1 MALDSAKTVAM
12 ADILIRACFFLL
24 MVVLGYAVKKCGI
37 LTEED
42 GVALSRIVLNI
53 TLPAAILVSFRTFV
67 FDWRFMLIPLVSL
80 AANWLMLF
88 AGYAMTKRRSEQ
100 DRIFYMLEL
109 PAYNIGNFT
118 LPFVSSF
125 LGATGVVASCLFDM
139 GNAPMCLGLNFTMT
153 AMMIGR
159 TPDRS
164 VARAVLSVF
173 KKPSFTVYVIMLIL
187 AAFSLSLPD
196 IVFDFAGMIS
206 PANAPMAM
214 VMIGLMLEIRMDR
227 TKLKDALSVNA
238 IRLALAAAIAVL
250 FFALAPFSYEV
261 KKAVAITAFAPI
273 SSASPAFVAAL
284 KGDVELVGFAS
295 TISII
300 VSLILMPLMIVFL

>member
-1 MALDSAKTVAM
+1 
-12 ADILIRACFFLL
+12 

-118 LPFVSSF
+118 LPFVSGF
-125 LGATGVVASCLFDM
+125 LGSTGVVASCLFDM
-139 GNAPMCLGLNFTMT
+139 GNAPMCLGLNYTIT
-153 AMMIGR
+153 AMAVGR
-159 TPDRS
+159 AS
-164 VARAVLSVF
+164 EHSAFRAVLSVF
-173 KKPSFTVYVIMLIL
+173 KKPSFTVYVIMLAL

-196 IVFDFAGMIS
+196 FVFDFAGMIS

-214 VMIGLMLEIRMDR
+214 VMIGLMLEINMDR
-227 TKLKDALSVNA
+227 AKLKDALSVNV
-238 IRLALAAAIAVL
+238 IRLVLAAVIAVL
-250 FFALAPFSYEV
+250 FFAFAPFSYDV
-261 KKAVAITAFAPI
+261 KKAVVITAFAPI
-273 SSASPAFVAAL
+273 SSSSPAFVAAL

-300 VSLILMPLMIVFL
+300 ISLILMPLLIAFL

>member
-1 MALDSAKTVAM
+1 M
-12 ADILIRACFFLL
+12 ADILIRASFFLL
-24 MVVLGYAVKKCGI
+24 LVIIGYAMKKMRV
-37 LTEED
+37 LTKDD
-42 GVALSRIVLNI
+42 GVALARVILNI
-53 TLPAAILVSFRTFV
+53 TLPCSILYSFRTFV
-67 FDWRFMLIPLVSL
+67 FEWNYMMIPLISF
-80 AANWLMLF
+80 AANWLMLLIGF
-88 AGYAMTKRRSEQ
+88 ILTARRDENA
-100 DRIFYMLEL
+100 RVFYMQEL
-109 PAYNIGNFT
+109 PAYNIGNFM
-118 LPFVSSF
+118 LPFVSGI
-125 LGATGVVASCLFDM
+125 LGSTGVVATCLFDM

-300 VSLILMPLMIVFL
+300 ISLILMPLMIVFL